1 MGLSSSI
8 YLFAWIR
15 RLVEFRQPGS
25 PSVAGLERR
34 DKPIRSGGILVSP
47 LGGTGGAGGF
57 DAGFTGADAAFGTA
71 GFGTAGFGTAGFGF

>member
-15 RLVEFRQPGS
+15 RLVEYRQLGS
-25 PSVAGLERR
+25 PSVAGLERL

-57 DAGFTGADAAFGTA
+57 GAGFTGAGAALGTA
-71 GFGTAGFGTAGFGF
+71 GFGC